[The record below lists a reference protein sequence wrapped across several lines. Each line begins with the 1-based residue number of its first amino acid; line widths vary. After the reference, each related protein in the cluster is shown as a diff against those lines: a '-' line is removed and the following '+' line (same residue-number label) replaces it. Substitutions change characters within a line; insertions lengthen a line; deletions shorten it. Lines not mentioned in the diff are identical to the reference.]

1 MKYIVII
8 DGRTL
13 SNVSDQKTSTSYR
26 SESTSKNLGGDLL
39 IDRIGNEKTELTIKI
54 GSSTT
59 DEMDFLRSQRSKTS
73 TVVKYYSGNTL
84 TTKTMHMNP
93 FTEPA
98 PIYHYGD
105 RSKGMTFPSFSLTFS
120 EV

>member
-1 MKYIVII
+1 MKYTVTI

-13 SNVSDQKTSTSYR
+13 SNVSDQKISASYR
-26 SESTSKNLGGDLL
+26 SESTTKNLGGDLL

-54 GSSTT
+54 GSSTA
-59 DEMDFLRSQRSKTS
+59 DEMVFLRSQRNKMS

-84 TTKTMHMNP
+84 VTKTMLMKP

-105 RSKGMTFPSFSLTFS
+105 RSKGMTYPSFSLSFS